1 VTCAKMDWGKTAF
14 AAGKRSVL
22 GTLYV
27 VATPIGNLEDV
38 TLRALRV
45 LREVDLIAA
54 EDTRVTRRLL
64 THHGIQTRLTS
75 FFEHTRLRKLDWLL
89 GILADSDVALVS
101 DAGTPS
107 ISDPGYEL
115 VRGAIENGVVVV
127 PIPGPSALV
136 TALVG
141 SGMPTD
147 QFTYFGFLPRQAGER
162 RRVLESLAAEP
173 RTLVGYEAPH
183 RLGAS
188 LADALRILG
197 NREAVVAR
205 ELTKIHEE
213 FRRGDLQSLSA
224 HFESKPPR
232 GECTLLIA
240 GKSETTTAMA
250 AGDVESALRSAL
262 ADGLR
267 PREAIARVIRETGQ
281 SRRVVYQAHLAMRD

>member
-89 GILADSDVALVS
+89 GILADCDVALVS

-147 QFTYFGFLPRQAGER
+147 QFTYFGFLPRQASER

-183 RLGAS
+183 RLVAS

>member
-1 VTCAKMDWGKTAF
+1 M
-14 AAGKRSVL
+14 

-38 TLRALRV
+38 TLRAIRV

-64 THHGIQTRLTS
+64 AHHGIQTRLTS

-89 GILADSDVALVS
+89 GILSDQDVALVS

-115 VRGAIENGVVVV
+115 VRGAIKNGVEVV
-127 PIPGPSALV
+127 PVPGPSAVV

-141 SGMPTD
+141 SGLPTD

-162 RRVLESLAAEP
+162 RRVLQSFASEP

-183 RLGAS
+183 RLAAS
-188 LADALRILG
+188 LADALQVLG

-205 ELTKIHEE
+205 ELTKLHEE
-213 FRRGDLQSLSA
+213 FRRGDLFSLSTYFTSTPA
-224 HFESKPPR
+224 R
-232 GECTLLIA
+232 GECTLVIA
-240 GKSETTTAMA
+240 GMSQTFTPVEP
-250 AGDVESALRSAL
+250 GELESALRTAL

-267 PREAIARVIRETGQ
+267 PRDAIARVVRETGK
-281 SRRVVYQAHLAMRD
+281 SRRVVYQAHLAIRD